1 MPPEIEA
8 AAAANAAPDFD
19 MGDFKDVFL
28 LELEPTPGETEV
40 AYKLRFAFGCAGYRN
55 VKVLEMQ
62 THPVL
67 AVHAARQEV
76 QRINDHRLF
85 FKHIR
90 NLLRRAGFPLC
101 RDELSVTQDNAGI
114 LVAFQWRDSPI
125 DYVAGLRQAEQE
137 AAEFADM
144 PL

>member
-1 MPPEIEA
+1 MS
-8 AAAANAAPDFD
+8 DFD
-19 MGDFKDVFL
+19 IEDFKDVHL
-28 LELEPTPGETEV
+28 LELEPMPGESPV
-40 AYKLRFAFGCAGYRN
+40 AYKLRFVFGCAGYRN

-67 AVHAARQEV
+67 AVHAVRQEA

-90 NLLRRAGFPLC
+90 NLLRRAGFPLG
-101 RDELSVTQDNAGI
+101 RDELTVTQDNAGI
-114 LVAFQWRDSPI
+114 LAAFQWKDSPI
-125 DYVAGLRQAEQE
+125 DYAAGLRQAEQD
-137 AAEFADM
+137 AAEFANM